1 MVDTRTIIGLGA
13 LAFAGLLIYL
23 YFKGEEP
30 PPPPPPEEGVSILNL
45 HNLTLVVE

>member
-13 LAFAGLLIYL
+13 LAVAGLLIYL
-23 YFKGEEP
+23 YFKEEEP
-30 PPPPPPEEGVSILNL
+30 PSPPPEEGVSILNL